1 MKATNCHGCGQEV
14 RFGAIMFRGLE
25 VGTPRFCDG
34 CIEREE
40 RDEER
45 RERADRLK
53 LRIEHSGLPAQLHGL
68 PLPDNEVGGLA
79 AKWAAGDLCGL
90 CISGP
95 VGVGKT
101 YTAAAA
107 CWLRLQE
114 RGCRWVSVARLMAQL
129 RAGFQDEARTAAS
142 RAVVG
147 EGAIILDD
155 LDKVN
160 PTDYGREV
168 IFAAIDGRVEAGAP
182 LLVTTNLGP
191 QEIGERL
198 GDAVK
203 SRLVG
208 YCDTVRMLGRDRRVS
223 A

>member
-1 MKATNCHGCGQEV
+1 VKTTACHSCGQEV
-14 RFGAIMFRGLE
+14 TFEPIAFRGLE
-25 VGTPRFCDG
+25 VGTPRFCDD

-40 RDEER
+40 REEEQ
-45 RERADRLK
+45 RERAERHRA
-53 LRIEHSGLPAQLHGL
+53 RIENSGLPVRLQGL
-68 PLPDNEVGGLA
+68 SLPDTELGRLG
-79 AKWAAGDLCGL
+79 AKWATGELRGL
-90 CISGP
+90 CFSGP

-101 YTAAAA
+101 YTAAGA
-107 CWLRLQE
+107 CWLRLQ
-114 RGCRWVSVARLMAQL
+114 RAGCRWVSVARLMTQL
-129 RAGFQDEARTAAS
+129 RAGFQDEARAAAS
-142 RAVVG
+142 RAVTG

-191 QEIGERL
+191 REIGERL
-198 GDAVK
+198 GDAVM

-208 YCDTVRMLGRDRRVS
+208 YCEQVKMVGEDKRL
-223 A
+223 AA